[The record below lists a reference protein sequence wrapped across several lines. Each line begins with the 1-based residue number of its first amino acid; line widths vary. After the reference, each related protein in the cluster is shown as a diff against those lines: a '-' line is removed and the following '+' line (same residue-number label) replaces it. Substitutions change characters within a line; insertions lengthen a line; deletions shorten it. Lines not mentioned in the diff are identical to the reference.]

1 MRSFTQFSKGLF
13 AAGMLATSLV
23 GISGCGPDY
32 ALFKVDVSS
41 STSPRNDIE
50 LCRMTVTNGDGRTV
64 LDDFVLE
71 TVAGP
76 NDSSGN
82 PTLAQGC
89 GGEMTNAHIGVFSY
103 SSSRTSGTLKF
114 RVDAYNAPG
123 ANGGQKIIQTGESAD
138 VATAMYPPEVQ
149 VTVVIK

>member
-13 AAGMLATSLV
+13 AAGILAISLA

-50 LCRMTVTNGDGRTV
+50 ECRMTITNGDGRTV
-64 LDDFVLE
+64 LDSFVLA

-76 NDSSGN
+76 PDSSGN
-82 PTLAQGC
+82 LTLAQGC
-89 GGEMTNAHIGVFSY
+89 GGGITNAHIGTFSY
-103 SSSRTSGTLKF
+103 SSSRTTGTLKF
-114 RVDAYNAPG
+114 RVDAYNASG
-123 ANGGQKIIQTGESAD
+123 SNGGQKIVQTGESAA
-138 VATAMYPPEVQ
+138 VAPAKYPPEVP